1 MMKRVTRAPA
11 RRRPQHA
18 RPSLLAPTRS
28 LAAGSGLAA
37 FIGLAIAG
45 CAAVAGGDAGV
56 AARAAIHPAAPPA
69 VQAFGAKAQAGSGQ
83 LTSGAADIAAM
94 GGSASAP
101 AGIGIGTGNGPAA
114 VGRPNLTPASGL
126 AASGIPATALAAYK
140 NAAAREAARKPA
152 CGIAWPLLAGIG
164 RVESNHGRFAG
175 ATLHSD
181 GLSTP
186 PVVGIPLNGSGT
198 ALIRDTDGG
207 RLDHDT
213 VYDRA
218 VGPMQFIPSTWASW
232 GVDANHDGIKDPFN
246 VFDAAAAAADYLCA
260 AGRDLTTSRGQVA
273 AILSYNY
280 SYDYVSMVM
289 ALERVYA
296 SGVGLTVPVLP
307 TTPGTSHGP
316 PTHRPSL
323 PPVDPGKPRG
333 IPPPKPPKPPKSSS
347 SHTPAPHTSSSSSSS
362 STTPAPT
369 CSSSGSSASSSSSA
383 SGSGSA
389 SGSSSAGSSASTP
402 SCSGSSSS
410 GGGTSSGSSS
420 SATSANP
427 AADTSSTAGT
437 GGPTSGAA
445 PSSASAAS
453 GGSS

>member
-11 RRRPQHA
+11 RRRPRHA
-18 RPSLLAPTRS
+18 RPSLLAPTRR

-69 VQAFGAKAQAGSGQ
+69 VQAVGAKAQGGSGQ

-101 AGIGIGTGNGPAA
+101 AGIGIGTGGAPAA
-114 VGRPNLTPASGL
+114 VGLPNLTPASGL

-140 NAAAREAARKPA
+140 NAATREAARKPA

-289 ALERVYA
+289 GLERVYA
-296 SGVGLTVPVLP
+296 SGVGLIVPVLP
-307 TTPGTSHGP
+307 TTPGTGHGP

-347 SHTPAPHTSSSSSSS
+347 SHTPAPHTSSSSSS
-362 STTPAPT
+362 TTPAPT

-383 SGSGSA
+383 SGSESASSSGSA
-389 SGSSSAGSSASTP
+389 SSSASTP

-410 GGGTSSGSSS
+410 GGSTSAGSSS
-420 SATSANP
+420 SATSANA
-427 AADTSSTAGT
+427 AADTSSTAAT

-453 GGSS
+453 GESS